1 MMNAMNASTMIES
14 TLPISNGGSL
24 LVRDFQP
31 TKPGRSGV
39 MIMHGLGEHSG
50 RYLHVAEFF
59 CKLGYAVRIYDQ
71 RGHGLSSGSRGDIPE
86 PDTFIHDA
94 ALVMEDWINTGLS
107 LTEKP
112 LLLGHSMGGLFAA
125 HFAVTK
131 RMPISGLILSS
142 PALALPLTG
151 SQKVLLKT
159 LSAIAPGLRVPN
171 GLKRHYLSHDRKVE
185 EAYSED
191 KLVHNKITSR
201 LLNNMLSSIE
211 VVQRDA
217 DQIDIPVL
225 LVFAGQDHLVDA
237 RGSDEFF
244 SHLTD
249 KIGTKHRYAQLYHE
263 IFNELPADADAVF
276 ADVKHWLMHSLT

>member
-1 MMNAMNASTMIES
+1 M
-14 TLPISNGGSL
+14 
-24 LVRDFQP
+24 
-31 TKPGRSGV
+31 
-39 MIMHGLGEHSG
+39 
-50 RYLHVAEFF
+50 
-59 CKLGYAVRIYDQ
+59 
-71 RGHGLSSGSRGDIPE
+71 
-86 PDTFIHDA
+86 
-94 ALVMEDWINTGLS
+94 
-107 LTEKP
+107 
-112 LLLGHSMGGLFAA
+112 
-125 HFAVTK
+125 TK
-131 RMPISGLILSS
+131 RLPISGLILSS

-263 IFNELPADADAVF
+263 IFNELPADAVAVF
-276 ADVKHWLMHSLT
+276 ADVIHWLMHSLT